1 MDRNGLAY
9 TFDPGVYY
17 LFRRL
22 SKAVLMDLV
31 IVLIREAE
39 SKNRPE
45 GYPPMDFAEL
55 CEAIARRLAPVAKSR
70 KERGV
75 RADAWERSLRRY
87 IQKFDGQP
95 AHQSTVDNA
104 RQALHRFRVELT

>member
-22 SKAVLMDLV
+22 SKAILMDLV

-39 SKNRPE
+39 AKNRPE
-45 GYPPMDFAEL
+45 GSPPMDFAEL
-55 CEAIARRLAPVAKSR
+55 CEAIARRLAPVAKNR
-70 KERGV
+70 NERCV
-75 RADAWERSLRRY
+75 RADAWERNLHRF
-87 IQKFDGQP
+87 IQKHDGQP
-95 AHQSTVDNA
+95 AHQSTVDKA
-104 RQALHRFRVELT
+104 REALHRYRVEFK